1 MFFKKTHSFVISSEV
16 ERSLPMLQ
24 RQYYVYIMASD
35 SGTLYVG
42 VTNNFLR
49 RVLEHKS
56 GNIEGFSKNY
66 NCKKLVYYEWGND
79 VSGAIDREKQ
89 LKRWSRKK
97 KEFLIRDM
105 NPVWKDLTEE
115 ITG

>member
-1 MFFKKTHSFVISSEV
+1 MF
-16 ERSLPMLQ
+16 L

-42 VTNNFLR
+42 VTNNLLR
-49 RVLEHKS
+49 RIQEHKS
-56 GNIEGFSKNY
+56 REIKGFSKKY

-89 LKRWSRKK
+89 LKGWTRKK
-97 KEFLIRDM
+97 KEFLIRAM

-115 ITG
+115 LLD